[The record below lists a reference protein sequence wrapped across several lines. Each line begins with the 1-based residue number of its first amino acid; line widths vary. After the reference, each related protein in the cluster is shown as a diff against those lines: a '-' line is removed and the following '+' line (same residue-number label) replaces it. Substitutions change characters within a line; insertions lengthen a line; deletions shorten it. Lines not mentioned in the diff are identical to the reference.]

1 MKRLLKNLKP
11 FLLIIVLT
19 LALILLQSLSELALP
34 SLMADIVDYGVAT
47 GDTDFIWK
55 TGGTMLVIALAGVA
69 CSIGSSYLSARI
81 STGFG
86 KELRAQV
93 FSHVTTL
100 PVTEF
105 EEFGTA
111 SLITR
116 TTNDISQIQ
125 MVVLML
131 LRIVA
136 SAPLMF
142 IGGIVMAV
150 SRDRHLSMLLL
161 AVLPVLAVLAIV
173 LSKKVMPLFK
183 KIQEK
188 LDRLNLVL
196 REGLTGVRVIRAFN
210 KTEYETKRF
219 DEANKD
225 LTQTMLRVNRTMAA
239 LMPVINLTINFVI
252 IAIIWFGSH
261 RIDAGY
267 MEVGG
272 LMAFIQ
278 YAMSIL
284 MSLIMVA
291 MIFVFLPRAA
301 VSADRINE
309 ILDTRIEKD
318 TVLDAYPVLAAQS
331 GDSEDLRLAGGTK
344 QEHTVV
350 HQAGEPCDD
359 RLRGIVKF
367 ENVYFSYSDAERPT
381 LSDIT
386 FAARPGEMTAILGGT
401 GSGKS
406 TLVSLIPRFHDV
418 DSGGVLLDGV
428 DIRDIPLARLRE
440 RIGFV
445 PQQAVLFSGT
455 IAENIRYGK
464 PDATDEEVRRAAE
477 IAQALNFIERLPKGF
492 DSYVAQGGVN
502 FSGGQKQRLCIA
514 RAIVRRPDIYIFDD
528 SFSALDFKTDARL
541 RAALKKEVKDAT
553 MIVVAQRVNTILDA
567 DLIMVMD
574 EGRIVCSGSHKEL
587 IKTCPVY
594 REIVLSQLSEEE
606 IA

>member
-1 MKRLLKNLKP
+1 
-11 FLLIIVLT
+11 
-19 LALILLQSLSELALP
+19 
-34 SLMADIVDYGVAT
+34 
-47 GDTDFIWK
+47 
-55 TGGTMLVIALAGVA
+55 
-69 CSIGSSYLSARI
+69 
-81 STGFG
+81 
-86 KELRAQV
+86 
-93 FSHVTTL
+93 
-100 PVTEF
+100 
-105 EEFGTA
+105 
-111 SLITR
+111 
-116 TTNDISQIQ
+116 
-125 MVVLML
+125 
-131 LRIVA
+131 
-136 SAPLMF
+136 
-142 IGGIVMAV
+142 
-150 SRDRHLSMLLL
+150 
-161 AVLPVLAVLAIV
+161 
-173 LSKKVMPLFK
+173 
-183 KIQEK
+183 
-188 LDRLNLVL
+188 
-196 REGLTGVRVIRAFN
+196 
-210 KTEYETKRF
+210 
-219 DEANKD
+219 
-225 LTQTMLRVNRTMAA
+225 
-239 LMPVINLTINFVI
+239 
-252 IAIIWFGSH
+252 
-261 RIDAGY
+261 
-267 MEVGG
+267 
-272 LMAFIQ
+272 
-278 YAMSIL
+278 
-284 MSLIMVA
+284 
-291 MIFVFLPRAA
+291 
-301 VSADRINE
+301 
-309 ILDTRIEKD
+309 
-318 TVLDAYPVLAAQS
+318 
-331 GDSEDLRLAGGTK
+331 
-344 QEHTVV
+344 VV

-567 DLIMVMD
+567 DLILVMD

>member
-309 ILDTRIEKD
+309 ILDTKIEKD
-318 TVLDAYPVLAAQS
+318 TVLDAYPVLAA
-331 GDSEDLRLAGGTK
+331 K
-344 QEHTVV
+344 TVV

-567 DLIMVMD
+567 DLILVMD

>member
-318 TVLDAYPVLAAQS
+318 TVLDAYPVLAA
-331 GDSEDLRLAGGTK
+331 
-344 QEHTVV
+344 HTVV

-567 DLIMVMD
+567 DLILVMD

>member
-1 MKRLLKNLKP
+1 MKKLLKNLKP
-11 FLLIIVLT
+11 FLLMIVLT
-19 LALILLQSLSELALP
+19 LVLILLQSLSELALP
-34 SLMADIVDYGVAT
+34 SLMADIVDYGVTT
-47 GDTDFIWK
+47 GDTAFIWK
-55 TGGTMLVIALAGVA
+55 TGGTMLIIALAGVA
-69 CSIGSSYLSARI
+69 CSIGSSYLSSRI

-100 PVTEF
+100 PVDEF

-142 IGGIVMAV
+142 IGGIVMAF
-150 SRDRHLSMLLL
+150 SRDRRLSMLLL
-161 AVLPVLAVLAIV
+161 AAIPVLAVLVFVI
-173 LSKKVMPLFK
+173 SKKVMPLFK
-183 KIQEK
+183 QIQEK
-188 LDRLNLVL
+188 LDKLNLVL

-210 KTEYETKRF
+210 KAEYETKKF

-225 LTQTMLRVNRTMAA
+225 LTSTMLRVNRTMAA
-239 LMPVINLTINFVI
+239 LMPIINLIINFLI

-278 YAMSIL
+278 YAMMIL
-284 MSLIMVA
+284 MSLIMVS

-309 ILDTRIEKD
+309 VLDTGAEKD
-318 TVLDAYPVLAAQS
+318 VVSDGSPLSTVQTGVVVDDVRFSEVADPAAEGS
-331 GDSEDLRLAGGTK
+331 RTCVAKGTIEFK
-344 QEHTVV
+344 DV
-350 HQAGEPCDD
+350 
-359 RLRGIVKF
+359 R
-367 ENVYFSYSDAERPT
+367 FSYADAEKPT

-386 FAARPGEMTAILGGT
+386 FTARPGEMTAILGGT

-406 TLVSLIPRFHDV
+406 TLINLIPRFYDV
-418 DSGGVLLDGV
+418 ASGSVSLDGV
-428 DIRDIPLARLRE
+428 DVRDIPLPCLRE

-455 IAENIRYGK
+455 IAENIRHGK
-464 PDATDEEVRRAAE
+464 PDATDDEVRRAAE
-477 IAQALNFIERLPKGF
+477 IAQALDFIEKMPKGF

-502 FSGGQKQRLCIA
+502 LSGGQKQRLCIA

-528 SFSALDFKTDARL
+528 SFSALDFKTDAKL
-541 RAALKKEVKDAT
+541 RAALKREIKDAT

-567 DLIMVMD
+567 DLILVMD
-574 EGRIVCSGSHKEL
+574 EGRIVCSGTHKDL
-587 IKTCPVY
+587 IKTCQVY
-594 REIVLSQLSEEE
+594 KEIVLSQLSEEE

>member
-1 MKRLLKNLKP
+1 MKKLLKNLKP
-11 FLLIIVLT
+11 FLLTIVIT
-19 LALILLQSLSELALP
+19 LILILLQSLSELALP

-47 GDTDFIWK
+47 GDTPFIWK
-55 TGGTMLVIALAGVA
+55 TGGTMLIIALAGVA
-69 CSIGSSYLSARI
+69 CSIGSSYLSSRI

-100 PVTEF
+100 PVDEF

-142 IGGIVMAV
+142 IGGIIMAL
-150 SRDRHLSMLLL
+150 SRDRYLSMLLL
-161 AVLPVLAVLAIV
+161 AAIPVLAVLAVVI
-173 LSKKVMPLFK
+173 SKKVMPLFK
-183 KIQEK
+183 QIQEK
-188 LDRLNLVL
+188 LDKLNLVL

-210 KTEYETKRF
+210 KAEYETKKF

-225 LTQTMLRVNRTMAA
+225 LTATMLRVNRTMAA
-239 LMPVINLTINFVI
+239 LMPIINLTINFLI

-284 MSLIMVA
+284 MSLIMVS

-309 ILDTRIEKD
+309 ILETATEKD
-318 TVLDAYPVLAAQS
+318 VLLDGSSISTVQTGVVVYNGRVSEAAGPADEGS
-331 GDSEDLRLAGGTK
+331 RACVSRGTVEFK
-344 QEHTVV
+344 DV
-350 HQAGEPCDD
+350 
-359 RLRGIVKF
+359 R
-367 ENVYFSYSDAERPT
+367 FSYADAEKPT

-386 FAARPGEMTAILGGT
+386 FTARPGEMTAILGGT

-406 TLVSLIPRFHDV
+406 TLINLIPRFYDV
-418 DSGGVLLDGV
+418 DSGSVSLDGV
-428 DIRDIPLARLRE
+428 DVRDIPLPRLRE

-455 IAENIRYGK
+455 IAENIRHGK
-464 PDATDEEVRRAAE
+464 PDATDDEVRRAAE
-477 IAQALNFIERLPKGF
+477 IAQALDFIEKMPKGF

-502 FSGGQKQRLCIA
+502 LSGGQKQRLCIA

-528 SFSALDFKTDARL
+528 SFSALDFKTDAKL
-541 RAALKKEVKDAT
+541 RAALKREIKDAT

-567 DLIMVMD
+567 DLILVMD
-574 EGRIVCSGSHKEL
+574 EGRIVCSGTHKDL
-587 IKTCPVY
+587 IKTCQVY